1 MANDSTTNNRDSPSP
16 SHPFSPSEITVL
28 IADDHPIVRQG
39 LRQVIEREAD
49 LKVLAEA
56 DNGGTALEQIERLK
70 PDVAVLDVDMPGMDG
85 LEVLRLSGERALS
98 VAVIM
103 LTVHREQALFNRALQ
118 LGAQGYILKESALA
132 DIVSGIRAVAA
143 GQNYVSPLLTSY
155 LFQKKASPQSA
166 GPTVDLLTETERKV
180 LKLIADYQTNTQ
192 IAAKLFISPLTVKTH
207 RRNISTKLGLEGKH
221 ALMKFALEH
230 KDEL

>member
-1 MANDSTTNNRDSPSP
+1 MANDRTTNNRNSPSP
-16 SHPFSPSEITVL
+16 SHPFSPSQITIL

-56 DNGGTALEQIERLK
+56 GNGVAALEQIERLK

-85 LEVLRLSGERALS
+85 LEVLRVLGERALS

-118 LGAQGYILKESALA
+118 LGAQGYMLKESALA
-132 DIVSGIRAVAA
+132 D
-143 GQNYVSPLLTSY
+143 
-155 LFQKKASPQSA
+155 
-166 GPTVDLLTETERKV
+166 
-180 LKLIADYQTNTQ
+180 
-192 IAAKLFISPLTVKTH
+192 
-207 RRNISTKLGLEGKH
+207 
-221 ALMKFALEH
+221 
-230 KDEL
+230 